1 MRTTVTLDDDLF
13 AKLRNDA
20 HARGV
25 PFKTAVNE
33 AIRVGLQPASAD
45 VIQPYRIT
53 PEHLGAM
60 PGVNLDKALQYAFDL
75 EDEATL
81 QKMRLGR

>member
-13 AKLRNDA
+13 AKLRGDA
-20 HARGV
+20 HERGV

-33 AIRVGLQPASAD
+33 AIRAGLQPASAAD
-45 VIQPYRIT
+45 IEPYRIT
-53 PEHLGAM
+53 PEHLGAT
-60 PGVNLDKALQYAFDL
+60 PAANLDKALQYAFDL

-81 QKMRLGR
+81 EKMRLGR